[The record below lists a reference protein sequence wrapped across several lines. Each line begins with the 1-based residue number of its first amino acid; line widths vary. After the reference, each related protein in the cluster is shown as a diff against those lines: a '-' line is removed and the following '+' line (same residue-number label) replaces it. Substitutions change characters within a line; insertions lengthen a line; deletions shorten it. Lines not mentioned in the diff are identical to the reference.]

1 MNTSLRTGERESE
14 ENVRDSP
21 RANAGAEEVVH
32 LEAKGEREKSN
43 LLLRQNSPPSHL
55 DRFIEKDHSIS
66 HYSYEI
72 RTR

>member
-1 MNTSLRTGERESE
+1 MNTSSRTGERESE
-14 ENVRDSP
+14 GNVRDSP
-21 RANAGAEEVVH
+21 KVNAEVEEVVH
-32 LEAKGEREKSN
+32 LDLKGERGN
-43 LLLRQNSPPSHL
+43 LLLRSNSRTSHL